1 VFARY
6 LPKIAQFSAGLNGIE
21 KPPETDKLYRSQQ
34 VFMEFTTKDEF
45 MDSEPF
51 DSRLYRT
58 VLVHIA
64 NKHEA
69 NAVNVTVLGLTG
81 SQWTELIPESTL
93 TSGSEIYETLRGNF
107 KQVKIQAKS
116 SKPGKEGLIDA
127 HVDGVS
133 E

>member
-6 LPKIAQFSAGLNGIE
+6 LPKIAQFSAELGGIE
-21 KPPETDKLYRSQQ
+21 KPPETDRLYRSQL
-34 VFMEFTTKDEF
+34 VFKDFRTKDEF
-45 MDSEPF
+45 TDSEPF

-58 VLVHIA
+58 VLVHIT

-69 NAVNVTVLGLTG
+69 NAVNVKVIGLAG

-93 TSGSEIYETLRGNF
+93 TSGSELYETLRGNF
-107 KQVKIQAKS
+107 KQVKVQAKS
-116 SKPGKEGLIDA
+116 SKPEKESLIEA
-127 HVDGVS
+127 YVDGVS